1 MTRLLEIKSNLS
13 VRANETSRARRLKT
27 CARDDRPST
36 KAIGV
41 LGGVLIGIFV
51 FLIVASDISSLLS
64 WIRIL
69 YQSYFGG
76 LTVECA
82 MVGVIHIC
90 IMNTH
95 SILLFMIC
103 VHTRKQISDLNNLQF
118 IAIANLNTFDLT
130 MYFISMFWK
139 WCDVEITGAKPV
151 FGPIFINS
159 IIQFGSKMGLAPV
172 LEIKWIFVWYGI
184 NRNSR
189 WTESFRNDEGEA
201 VIN

>member
-51 FLIVASDISSLLS
+51 FLIVACDISSLLA

-69 YQSYFGG
+69 YHSHFGG
-76 LTVECA
+76 LTAECF
-82 MVGVIHIC
+82 MITVIHIC

-103 VHTRKQISDLNNLQF
+103 VHEFTIYCNCKFEHIWINYVF
-118 IAIANLNTFDLT
+118 YI
-130 MYFISMFWK
+130 
-139 WCDVEITGAKPV
+139 WCDVEITRAKPGL
-151 FGPIFINS
+151 GPIFIYS
-159 IIQFGSKMGLAPV
+159 IIQFGPKTGLAPV
-172 LEIKWIFVWYGI
+172 L
-184 NRNSR
+184 
-189 WTESFRNDEGEA
+189 
-201 VIN
+201 